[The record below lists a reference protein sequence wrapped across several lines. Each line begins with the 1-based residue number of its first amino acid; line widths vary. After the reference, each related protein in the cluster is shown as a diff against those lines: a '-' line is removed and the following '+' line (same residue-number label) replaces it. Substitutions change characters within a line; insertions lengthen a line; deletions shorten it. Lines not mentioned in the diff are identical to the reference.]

1 MRFPCLLRLLW
12 WFARWLPCGRF
23 LFPSRAFF
31 PPMKKSDQL
40 AVVYRRAADLVRYEK
55 NARTHSAT
63 QIEQIKASLRQFG
76 WTNPALTAGDE
87 LLAGHGRLQAA
98 TQMWEAGEVIRNC
111 PVPGEVPTVDLSHL
125 SADERRAYIIADNK
139 LAENAGWDVDLL
151 TSELIDLREAEFDLT
166 VIGFTPDELGELL
179 DAPGSGSGAG
189 GGSLA
194 DQFMVPPFS
203 TLNARDTA
211 WQERKA
217 AWLALGIQSE
227 LGRNA
232 PAYAKA
238 SEHQKAERG
247 APAQHRT
254 SIFDPVLTELA
265 YRWFCPPAGIV
276 LDPFAGGSV
285 RGIVAARL
293 GRQYVGMEL
302 RPEQV
307 EANRGQLDL
316 VRVED
321 PVPAWHIG
329 DSRQIARQLPDVQAD
344 FVFSCPP
351 YADLEKYSDDPAD
364 LSTMSYPAFLA
375 AYREVIAGTVSLL
388 KPDRFACFVVGDVR
402 DKRGIGP
409 YRNLVS
415 YTIQAFLDAGLQLY
429 NEAILLTA
437 FGSLPIRAGKQ
448 FAASRKLGKTHQN
461 VLVFVK
467 GDWKR
472 AVAACGDVDVSDD
485 LFPEAED

>member
-1 MRFPCLLRLLW
+1 
-12 WFARWLPCGRF
+12 
-23 LFPSRAFF
+23 
-31 PPMKKSDQL
+31 MKKPDQL

-98 TQMWEAGEVIRNC
+98 TQMWEAGEAIRNC

-125 SADERRAYIIADNK
+125 DADERRAYILADNK

-151 TSELIDLREAEFDLT
+151 AAELADLRDADFDLT
-166 VIGFTPDELGELL
+166 LIGFDETELAELL
-179 DAPGSGSGAG
+179 DPGDPGPGSG

-203 TLNARDTA
+203 TLNARDAA

-265 YRWFCPPAGIV
+265 YRWFCPPAGVV

-285 RGIVAARL
+285 RGIVASRL
-293 GRQYVGMEL
+293 GRQYIGMEL

-307 EANRGQLDL
+307 EANRDQLPL
-316 VRVED
+316 VRIED
-321 PVPAWHIG
+321 PVPAWHVG

-364 LSTMSYPAFLA
+364 LSTMSYSAFLA
-375 AYREVIAGTVSLL
+375 AYREVIAGTASLL

>member
-1 MRFPCLLRLLW
+1 
-12 WFARWLPCGRF
+12 
-23 LFPSRAFF
+23 
-31 PPMKKSDQL
+31 MKKPDQL

-55 NARTHSAT
+55 NARTHSAA
-63 QIEQIKASLRQFG
+63 QIEQIQASLRRFG
-76 WTNPALTAGDE
+76 WTNPVLVADGDV
-87 LLAGHGRLQAA
+87 LAGHGRLDAA
-98 TQMWEAGEVIRNC
+98 TQMWAAGETIRGC
-111 PVPGEVPTVDLSHL
+111 PASGEVPTVDLSHL
-125 SADERRAYIIADNK
+125 DTDERRAYILADNK

-151 TSELIDLREAEFDLT
+151 AAELADLRDADFDLT
-166 VIGFTPDELGELL
+166 LIGFDETELAELL
-179 DAPGSGSGAG
+179 DPGDPGPGSG

-203 TLNARDTA
+203 TLNARDEA
-211 WQERKA
+211 WQDRKR

-227 LGRNA
+227 LGRDA

-254 SIFDPVLTELA
+254 SIFDPVLTELT
-265 YRWFCPPAGIV
+265 YSWFCPLGGIV

-285 RGIVAARL
+285 RGLVASRL

-302 RPEQV
+302 RAEQV
-307 EANRGQLDL
+307 DANRAQLEL
-316 VRVED
+316 VRAED
-321 PVPAWHIG
+321 PAPAWHVG
-329 DSRQIARQLPDVQAD
+329 DSRQIEHRLPDVQAD
-344 FVFSCPP
+344 FLFSCPP
-351 YADLEKYSDDPAD
+351 YADLERYSDDPAD
-364 LSTMSYPAFLA
+364 LSTMDYPAFLG
-375 AYREVIAGTVSLL
+375 AYRKVIAGAAALL

-402 DKRGIGP
+402 EKRGTGP
-409 YRNLVS
+409 YRNFVS
-415 YTIQAFLDAGLQLY
+415 DTIDAFLDAGMRLY
-429 NEAILLTA
+429 NEAVLLTA

-472 AVAACGDVDVSDD
+472 AVAACGDVNLSDD

>member
-1 MRFPCLLRLLW
+1 
-12 WFARWLPCGRF
+12 
-23 LFPSRAFF
+23 
-31 PPMKKSDQL
+31 MKKADQL
-40 AVVYRRAADLVRYEK
+40 AIRYRAASDLVRYER
-55 NARTHSAT
+55 NARTHSAA
-63 QIEQIKASLRQFG
+63 QIEQIKASLRKFG

-87 LLAGHGRLQAA
+87 LLAGHGRLEAA
-98 TQMWEAGEVIRNC
+98 TQLWAAGESIRHC
-111 PVPGEVPTVDLSHL
+111 PTPGEVPTVDLSHL
-125 SADERRAYIIADNK
+125 TPDERRAYVLVDNK

-151 TSELIDLREAEFDLT
+151 A
-166 VIGFTPDELGELL
+166 GELL
-179 DAPGSGSGAG
+179 DLRDAGFDLSLTGFDAGELAELLDPQQPGPG
-189 GGSLA
+189 GGGQSLSER
-194 DQFMVPPFS
+194 FMVPPFS
-203 TLNARDTA
+203 TLNARDAA
-211 WQERKA
+211 WQERKK

-227 LGRNA
+227 LGRDA
-232 PAYAKA
+232 PAYASA
-238 SEHQKAERG
+238 SDHQKAG
-247 APAQHRT
+247 GPATQHRT
-254 SIFDPVLTELA
+254 SVFDPVLCELA
-265 YRWFCPPAGIV
+265 YRWFCPAGGLV

-316 VRVED
+316 LQPED
-321 PVPAWHIG
+321 PAPAWHVG
-329 DSRQIARQLPDVQAD
+329 DSRQIGRRLADVEAD

-351 YADLEKYSDDPAD
+351 YADLERYSDDPAD
-364 LSTMSYPAFLA
+364 LSTMDYPAFLT
-375 AYREVIAGTVSLL
+375 AYREVIAGAVGQL

-402 DKRGIGP
+402 EKRGTGV
-409 YRNLVS
+409 YRNFVAD
-415 YTIQAFLDAGLQLY
+415 TIEAFLDAGTHLY

-437 FGSLPIRAGKQ
+437 YGSLPIRAGKQ